1 MRNCGLEENELQ
13 IINSVF
19 ACHPNISSV
28 KIFGSRAKGNFRS
41 NSDVDLA
48 LFGKIDY
55 LEAEEIK
62 MKLDELDLP
71 YLFDV
76 KIFDKITNEDLR
88 NHINRVGIF
97 LYLKP

>member
-76 KIFDKITNEDLR
+76 KIFDKITNKDLR